1 MLGSDGIRGYNDT
14 MILSI
19 LRQGDSYGY
28 AISQQIA
35 RRTGGV
41 YTMKETTLYSAIN
54 RLEKSGYLS
63 SYSGTE
69 SHGKP
74 RTYFPITPA
83 GERYFQEKCKEWKL
97 TKQVVDLFAKE
108 ETI

>member
-74 RTYFPITPA
+74 APTSISHRRGRGIF
-83 GERYFQEKCKEWKL
+83 RKN
-97 TKQVVDLFAKE
+97 AKNGN
-108 ETI
+108 

>member
-54 RLEKSGYLS
+54 RLEKSVYLS

-74 RTYFPITPA
+74 RTYFHITPA